1 MQFVD
6 VLGAVAGTLTTIA
19 FLPQVIKTWRT
30 GATRDLSMAMFLALV
45 SGIVLWLIYGVL
57 KDDLPLVL
65 ANGVTLVLA
74 GVILF
79 FKLRGWRRGDG

>member
-45 SGIVLWLIYGVL
+45 VGIVLWLIYGVL
-57 KDDLPLVL
+57 RNDVPLIL

-79 FKLRGWRRGDG
+79 FKLRGWHRGEG